1 MKHSARD
8 SILDAAQQVAAERG
22 AGHVTLDAVAKA
34 AGLSKGGVLYHF
46 PNKDSLVNGMLERL
60 IEQNRRLMQ
69 QHVAGDAVQPC
80 PTTHALMLTQRAFH
94 QTLSTPAA
102 MAILAASAE
111 KPELLDPL
119 RSYLQSLYRDLQA
132 EPGELDLKLLL
143 WAAADGLL
151 FQQLLN
157 LSPLPPAERPRLENR
172 LVRLARELL
181 P

>member
-1 MKHSARD
+1 MKATARD
-8 SILDAAQQVAAERG
+8 SILDAAQQVAAELG
-22 AGHVTLDAVAKA
+22 AGHVTLDAVAKT

-60 IEQNRRLMQ
+60 IEQNRTLMQ
-69 QHVAGDAVQPC
+69 HHAVLDEVQPY
-80 PTTHALMLTQRAFH
+80 PATHSLMLTQRTFH
-94 QTLSTPAA
+94 QTLSAPAA

-119 RSYLQSLYRDLQA
+119 RAYLQELRQAMQA
-132 EPGELDLKLLL
+132 EPGDLDLKLLL

-151 FQQLLN
+151 FQQLLDI
-157 LSPLPPAERPRLENR
+157 SPLPPSERPRLENR
-172 LVRLARELL
+172 LVELARELL